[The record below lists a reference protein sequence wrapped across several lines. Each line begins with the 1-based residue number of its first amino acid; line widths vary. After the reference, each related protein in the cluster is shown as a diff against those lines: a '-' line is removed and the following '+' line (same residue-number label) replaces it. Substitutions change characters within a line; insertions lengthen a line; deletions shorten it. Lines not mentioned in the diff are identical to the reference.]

1 MTTKIDVRKLPQ
13 FRQHGIMK
21 QQNFW
26 RKLLIKFSS
35 SSKTEL
41 SVNGAIKKPANVSN
55 CVCVE
60 SANYDLLSRQLFIKF
75 QLVSSSMQ
83 NTKYSLHFNII
94 DSKSSYF
101 DHLVNLAVLIWL
113 HFHFEF
119 AFLFFEILFSK
130 YALFYP
136 EILTTINTLCW
147 FSFVQYCGKIIQGKF
162 IQLRFH
168 FFVQR
173 NNKVNINFLF

>member
-94 DSKSSYF
+94 DSK
-101 DHLVNLAVLIWL
+101 
-113 HFHFEF
+113 
-119 AFLFFEILFSK
+119 
-130 YALFYP
+130 
-136 EILTTINTLCW
+136 
-147 FSFVQYCGKIIQGKF
+147 KF
-162 IQLRFH
+162 IFWSFCQFSC
-168 FFVQR
+168 
-173 NNKVNINFLF
+173 INFIKLSFWICFLIFRNIIFQICSILSRNIDNN